1 MAEPSVPSSGGGG
14 SLPLME
20 SELYFLVARFL
31 STGPCRRAAEVL
43 VQELEQHQLLPK
55 RLDWEGNEHC
65 RSYEDLVLSNKHVAP
80 DHLLQICKRIGPI
93 LDKEIPPSISRVN
106 SLLGAGRQS
115 LLRTAKDCRN
125 TVWKGSAL
133 AALRRGRP
141 PEIPVNYGPPPN
153 LVEVNRAK
161 QLTGYATYRTS
172 FPGSMYQHIRMHRRI
187 LGHLSAVYCVAFDRT
202 GHRIFTGSDDCLVK
216 IWSTHNGRLL
226 ATLRGHSAEISD
238 MAVNYENTMIAAGSC
253 DKMIRVWCLRT
264 CAPVAVLQGHT
275 GSITSLQFSPIVKGS
290 MRYMVST
297 GADGTVCF
305 WQWDA
310 DSMKFSNRPVKF
322 TEKSRPGVQMLC
334 SSFSIGGTFL
344 ATGSTDHVIRM
355 YFFGSETPEK
365 IAELESHADKVDSL
379 QFSNSGDRFI
389 SGSRDGTAHIWRFQQ
404 TEWRSILLDMADR
417 LPGDSHSEEDRFM
430 KPKVTMIAWNQND
443 NFVVTA
449 VNNHLLKVWNSY
461 TGQLLHDMVGHTD
474 EVFVLETHPFDS
486 RIMLSAGHDGNIF
499 IWDITK
505 GIKTKHYFNMIEG
518 QGHGAVFDCKFSS
531 DGQHFACTDS
541 HGHLLIFGF
550 GCNKPYEKIPDQM
563 FFHTDYRPLIR
574 DANNYVLDEQ
584 TQQAPHLMPPP
595 FLVDVDGNPHPTK
608 YQRLVPGRENCADEH
623 LIPQLGYIA
632 TSDGEVVEQVI
643 GQQTV
648 DQDEQSLE
656 RNILDGMIRQLQQQQ
671 DQRTGSDQEV
681 VPNGLQNGEGTP
693 RRGFRRPSLDI
704 QSPPNIGL
712 RRSGQVEGVRQMH
725 QNAPRSQ
732 IATERDLQAWKRR
745 VVVPEIPLYLFRKQ
759 EEYRI
764 AKGEEERALY
774 TTERRRK
781 TFQFSEKSDSEAS
794 LIQSKRRLH
803 RRKYPSYRTRN
814 NTEQLDSSDEERDD
828 CFGFINQEAEESDC
842 LDSSDE
848 EEEWKSDKKSNSNS
862 SSDSSSRYSDWIADA
877 GINLKPPVRT
887 SRRKAI
893 RYCSTSED
901 EVSAE
906 KSSPP
911 KRRRKRRK
919 KPKPKKQEENVQNST
934 PTQPVNEDVLY
945 DYHPPV
951 WITDTALRKSPFVP
965 QMGDEVIY
973 FRQGHEAYIEAVRKN
988 NIYELNPHKEPW
1000 RKMVLR
1006 DQELVKIVGIR
1017 YEVGPP
1023 TLCCL
1028 KLAFIDHA
1036 TGKLSDKS
1044 FSLKYHDMPD
1054 VIDFLVLRQFYD
1066 EARQRNWQ
1074 ASDRFRSII
1083 DDAWWFGTVL
1093 GQEPYQ
1099 PQYPDSHFQCYSVK
1113 WDNGEIEKLSPWD
1126 MEPIPDNVD
1135 QPEELGAS
1143 LSVTSEEMEKLLY
1156 KPQEGEWG
1164 KRSRDEVCEQII
1176 SGIDQLL
1183 NLDISAAFAGP
1194 VDLSTYP
1201 KYCTV
1206 IAYPT
1211 DLCTIRMRLINRF
1224 YRRISA
1230 LVWEVRCIESNA
1242 STFNEPKS
1250 AIARSAKKITKQLLK
1265 FIDDP
1270 VCTNI
1275 FELSNTT
1282 EDEQDSLDAADLEN
1296 DKCLPRSSYRS
1307 VKRRV
1312 MKRRSNVKIN
1322 YDENTWKK
1330 QCMELVNLI
1339 FQCEDSEPFRQPV
1352 DLDQYPDYRHI
1363 IDTPMD
1369 FGTVKETLE
1378 AGNYDNPMELC
1389 KDIRLIFSNAK
1400 SYTPSKRSK
1409 IYSMTLR
1416 LSALFEEKMRRIVSD
1431 FKTGQKHNERLRR
1444 SQRCNRRLQSHS
1456 MVQHPNKTLR
1466 NVKQKPLKSQA
1477 KIESEQED
1485 SSTQP
1490 TSSRAACVTSH
1501 KMNASTYPHSSGE
1514 SSDSACMSSRER
1526 NGKARTTPVTN
1537 HSVLSSESEIEGSSA
1552 SSSASSSGS
1561 SSSSSSSS
1569 EESKESS
1576 MALASPV
1583 LHNGISRA
1591 KNSSFRVTRN
1601 RAAQRKQM
1609 GSVSQGNRNIRKT
1622 ARKRLYRSD
1631 SENTSAVACESL
1643 SNKTGRHRKIPRR
1656 SATVAANKLKLM
1668 SDVEEEIS
1676 SSESI
1681 GIGSKNRKLPHRNAS
1696 AAARKLLLEGS
1707 DDETGLKSESEKEL
1721 KEPYARKKKLP
1732 QPGSSAARR
1741 KYISESEDGSSD
1753 SETDTRKAQKNRQSN
1768 SKKPPHRRVCAA
1780 SPKIKNPTVKFSE
1793 DDSKSHKS
1801 EDGIS
1806 QEVSKQSTSTHKQ
1819 HAVSNSS
1826 EDEEDSESR
1835 RWNGRKIKKVTSQK
1849 PVTPFKKAKVLSDL
1863 EDTAESETEVKENGR
1878 SSVSESMETSGTA
1891 GSSKSGP
1898 DASFNCSSNL
1908 ASETDTNNSN
1918 CSDAINTKRRKRE
1931 VTKKGSFSQE
1941 NGHSRRATRKR
1952 FYGSDSEYSK
1962 GAYKIVNDKDDG
1974 RRRIPRRSATVAAS
1988 KLRLMSDVEEEISS
2002 SESVGIGSKNR
2013 KLPHRSASAAARKL
2027 LLDGFE
2033 DDTGLKSESE
2043 KELKEQYIKQKT
2055 LSQASSCARRKYI
2068 SESED
2073 KSSDS
2078 EIGAQMAQK
2087 NRQSNGHKQPHRTV
2101 CAASPKIKN
2110 PTVEFSEQDS
2120 KSHKSGDGSSQ
2131 KVSDQSTSAHTQHA
2145 VSNSEDEAD
2154 SLSGRWNGRRIK
2166 KMTSQKSATLFKKA
2180 KALSD
2185 LKNTAESETEVRE
2198 NGRRSM
2204 SERMGPSGIAGSSK
2218 SGPDASFN
2226 CSSNLEF
2233 DTDSNSS
2240 NYSNATNTKKRK
2252 RKGKTKVIRKEST
2265 SEEIGQN
2272 TKVLRSRTYM
2282 NDYKK
2287 YTKFSSETLNAK
2299 TVTRKKTPC
2308 RSATLAANKIKIMS
2322 DIKEELS
2329 SSENACTEKK
2339 NRKLPHRTVSAA
2351 SKKRLRDSSKVDA
2364 TFKSESEKVKEQ
2376 HTNSKTLS
2384 QPNSATVRRKYIRKS
2399 ERGKSESE
2407 KETKM
2412 TQKNRHSNDDKQPHR
2427 TVRAASL
2434 KVKNSA
2440 VEFSEDDSK
2449 SRKSEY
2455 GSSKKAS
2462 DQSTFARKHHAVSN
2476 SEDEAGSESGKYK
2489 GKKTKEV
2496 TGQKAGMS
2504 FRKAKCLS
2512 AVKDTESETG
2522 EQEGGRSS
2530 VCQWT
2535 DPSGTA
2541 KIGKSGA
2548 GASSNCSSNL
2558 ESETDSSNSSYRN
2571 ATKTKKRKRKRK
2583 TKVIRKGKNS
2593 NVSKPSRRPQRTKR
2607 SKLNQENDSDDVD
2620 YTKYKRANRRS
2631 KIRTRNGGRR
2641 TVRYDDGGGDDDR
2654 GLDDI
2659 DCGT

>member
-1 MAEPSVPSSGGGG
+1 
-14 SLPLME
+14 
-20 SELYFLVARFL
+20 
-31 STGPCRRAAEVL
+31 
-43 VQELEQHQLLPK
+43 
-55 RLDWEGNEHC
+55 
-65 RSYEDLVLSNKHVAP
+65 
-80 DHLLQICKRIGPI
+80 ICKRIGPI

-125 TVWKGSAL
+125 TIWKGSAL
-133 AALRRGRP
+133 AALHRGRP
-141 PEIPVNYGPPPN
+141 PEMPVNYGSPPN
-153 LVEVNRAK
+153 LVNRAK
-161 QLTGYATYRTS
+161 QLIGYATYRTS

-226 ATLRGHSAEISD
+226 TTLRGHSAEISD

-275 GSITSLQFSPIVKGS
+275 GSITSLQFSPMVKGS

-310 DSMKFSNRPVKF
+310 DSMKFSNRPMKF

-334 SSFSIGGTFL
+334 SSFSIGGMFL

-365 IAELESHADKVDSL
+365 IAELESHADKVDSI

-417 LPGDSHSEEDRFM
+417 LPGLKQIKEDRFM

-443 NFVVTA
+443 DFVVTA

-461 TGQLLHDMVGHTD
+461 TGQLLHDMGHTD

-632 TSDGEVVEQVI
+632 TSKNNFNFGI
-643 GQQTV
+643 C
-648 DQDEQSLE
+648 LF
-656 RNILDGMIRQLQQQQ
+656 
-671 DQRTGSDQEV
+671 

-693 RRGFRRPSLDI
+693 RRGQPSLDI

-745 VVVPEIPLYLFRKQ
+745 VVVPEVPLHLF
-759 EEYRI
+759 
-764 AKGEEERALY
+764 
-774 TTERRRK
+774 
-781 TFQFSEKSDSEAS
+781 
-794 LIQSKRRLH
+794 
-803 RRKYPSYRTRN
+803 
-814 NTEQLDSSDEERDD
+814 
-828 CFGFINQEAEESDC
+828 
-842 LDSSDE
+842 
-848 EEEWKSDKKSNSNS
+848 
-862 SSDSSSRYSDWIADA
+862 SDSSSRYSDWIADA

-887 SRRKAI
+887 SRRKAV

-919 KPKPKKQEENVQNST
+919 KRKPKRQEEVLYI
-934 PTQPVNEDVLY
+934 NEDVLY

-1066 EARQRNWQ
+1066 EARHRNWQ

-1126 MEPIPDNVD
+1126 MEPISDNVD

-1143 LSVTSEEMEKLLY
+1143 VSVTYEEMEKLLY

-1164 KRSRDEVCEQII
+1164 KRSRDEVCERII
-1176 SGIDQLL
+1176 GGIDQLL

-1242 STFNEPKS
+1242 STFNEPKILFQS
-1250 AIARSAKKITKQLLK
+1250 EYNLKLL
-1265 FIDDP
+1265 ILLYSDP

-1282 EDEQDSLDAADLEN
+1282 EDEQDSLDAADL
-1296 DKCLPRSSYRS
+1296 
-1307 VKRRV
+1307 RRV
-1312 MKRRSNVKIN
+1312 MKRRNNVKMN

-1444 SQRCNRRLQSHS
+1444 SKRCNRRLQSHS

-1466 NVKQKPLKSQA
+1466 
-1477 KIESEQED
+1477 
-1485 SSTQP
+1485 
-1490 TSSRAACVTSH
+1490 
-1501 KMNASTYPHSSGE
+1501 
-1514 SSDSACMSSRER
+1514 
-1526 NGKARTTPVTN
+1526 
-1537 HSVLSSESEIEGSSA
+1537 
-1552 SSSASSSGS
+1552 
-1561 SSSSSSSS
+1561 
-1569 EESKESS
+1569 
-1576 MALASPV
+1576 
-1583 LHNGISRA
+1583 
-1591 KNSSFRVTRN
+1591 
-1601 RAAQRKQM
+1601 
-1609 GSVSQGNRNIRKT
+1609 
-1622 ARKRLYRSD
+1622 
-1631 SENTSAVACESL
+1631 
-1643 SNKTGRHRKIPRR
+1643 
-1656 SATVAANKLKLM
+1656 
-1668 SDVEEEIS
+1668 
-1676 SSESI
+1676 
-1681 GIGSKNRKLPHRNAS
+1681 
-1696 AAARKLLLEGS
+1696 
-1707 DDETGLKSESEKEL
+1707 
-1721 KEPYARKKKLP
+1721 
-1732 QPGSSAARR
+1732 
-1741 KYISESEDGSSD
+1741 
-1753 SETDTRKAQKNRQSN
+1753 
-1768 SKKPPHRRVCAA
+1768 
-1780 SPKIKNPTVKFSE
+1780 
-1793 DDSKSHKS
+1793 
-1801 EDGIS
+1801 
-1806 QEVSKQSTSTHKQ
+1806 
-1819 HAVSNSS
+1819 
-1826 EDEEDSESR
+1826 
-1835 RWNGRKIKKVTSQK
+1835 
-1849 PVTPFKKAKVLSDL
+1849 
-1863 EDTAESETEVKENGR
+1863 
-1878 SSVSESMETSGTA
+1878 
-1891 GSSKSGP
+1891 
-1898 DASFNCSSNL
+1898 
-1908 ASETDTNNSN
+1908 
-1918 CSDAINTKRRKRE
+1918 
-1931 VTKKGSFSQE
+1931 
-1941 NGHSRRATRKR
+1941 
-1952 FYGSDSEYSK
+1952 
-1962 GAYKIVNDKDDG
+1962 
-1974 RRRIPRRSATVAAS
+1974 
-1988 KLRLMSDVEEEISS
+1988 
-2002 SESVGIGSKNR
+2002 
-2013 KLPHRSASAAARKL
+2013 
-2027 LLDGFE
+2027 
-2033 DDTGLKSESE
+2033 
-2043 KELKEQYIKQKT
+2043 
-2055 LSQASSCARRKYI
+2055 
-2068 SESED
+2068 
-2073 KSSDS
+2073 
-2078 EIGAQMAQK
+2078 
-2087 NRQSNGHKQPHRTV
+2087 
-2101 CAASPKIKN
+2101 
-2110 PTVEFSEQDS
+2110 
-2120 KSHKSGDGSSQ
+2120 
-2131 KVSDQSTSAHTQHA
+2131 
-2145 VSNSEDEAD
+2145 
-2154 SLSGRWNGRRIK
+2154 
-2166 KMTSQKSATLFKKA
+2166 
-2180 KALSD
+2180 
-2185 LKNTAESETEVRE
+2185 
-2198 NGRRSM
+2198 
-2204 SERMGPSGIAGSSK
+2204 
-2218 SGPDASFN
+2218 
-2226 CSSNLEF
+2226 
-2233 DTDSNSS
+2233 
-2240 NYSNATNTKKRK
+2240 
-2252 RKGKTKVIRKEST
+2252 
-2265 SEEIGQN
+2265 
-2272 TKVLRSRTYM
+2272 
-2282 NDYKK
+2282 
-2287 YTKFSSETLNAK
+2287 
-2299 TVTRKKTPC
+2299 
-2308 RSATLAANKIKIMS
+2308 
-2322 DIKEELS
+2322 
-2329 SSENACTEKK
+2329 
-2339 NRKLPHRTVSAA
+2339 
-2351 SKKRLRDSSKVDA
+2351 
-2364 TFKSESEKVKEQ
+2364 
-2376 HTNSKTLS
+2376 
-2384 QPNSATVRRKYIRKS
+2384 
-2399 ERGKSESE
+2399 
-2407 KETKM
+2407 
-2412 TQKNRHSNDDKQPHR
+2412 
-2427 TVRAASL
+2427 
-2434 KVKNSA
+2434 
-2440 VEFSEDDSK
+2440 
-2449 SRKSEY
+2449 
-2455 GSSKKAS
+2455 
-2462 DQSTFARKHHAVSN
+2462 
-2476 SEDEAGSESGKYK
+2476 
-2489 GKKTKEV
+2489 
-2496 TGQKAGMS
+2496 
-2504 FRKAKCLS
+2504 
-2512 AVKDTESETG
+2512 
-2522 EQEGGRSS
+2522 
-2530 VCQWT
+2530 
-2535 DPSGTA
+2535 
-2541 KIGKSGA
+2541 
-2548 GASSNCSSNL
+2548 
-2558 ESETDSSNSSYRN
+2558 
-2571 ATKTKKRKRKRK
+2571 
-2583 TKVIRKGKNS
+2583 
-2593 NVSKPSRRPQRTKR
+2593 
-2607 SKLNQENDSDDVD
+2607 
-2620 YTKYKRANRRS
+2620 
-2631 KIRTRNGGRR
+2631 
-2641 TVRYDDGGGDDDR
+2641 
-2654 GLDDI
+2654 
-2659 DCGT
+2659 

>member
-1 MAEPSVPSSGGGG
+1 MAEPSVPSGGG
-14 SLPLME
+14 SLPLIE

-31 STGPCRRAAEVL
+31 TTGPCRRAAEVL

-55 RLDWEGNEHC
+55 RLDWEGNEHY

-125 TVWKGSAL
+125 TIWKGSAL
-133 AALRRGRP
+133 AALHRGRP
-141 PEIPVNYGPPPN
+141 PEIPVNYGSPPN

-161 QLTGYATYRTS
+161 QLIGYATYRTS

-226 ATLRGHSAEISD
+226 TTLRGHSAEISD

-275 GSITSLQFSPIVKGS
+275 GSITSLQFSPMVKGS

-334 SSFSIGGTFL
+334 SSFSIGGMFL

-365 IAELESHADKVDSL
+365 IAELESHADKVDSI

-443 NFVVTA
+443 DFVVTA

-656 RNILDGMIRQLQQQQ
+656 PNILDGMIRQLQQQQ

-745 VVVPEIPLYLFRKQ
+745 VVVPEVPLHLFRKQ

-764 AKGEEERALY
+764 SKGEEERELY
-774 TTERRRK
+774 ATERKKK

-803 RRKYPSYRTRN
+803 RRKYPNYRTRN

-828 CFGFINQEAEESDC
+828 CFGFINQEAEESEGSG
-842 LDSSDE
+842 SSDE

-887 SRRKAI
+887 SRRKAV

-919 KPKPKKQEENVQNST
+919 KRKPKRQEENVQNST
-934 PTQPVNEDVLY
+934 LTQPVNEDVLY

-1066 EARQRNWQ
+1066 EARHRNWQ

-1126 MEPIPDNVD
+1126 MEPVSDNVD

-1143 LSVTSEEMEKLLY
+1143 VSVTYEEMEKLLY

-1176 SGIDQLL
+1176 GGIDQLL

-1250 AIARSAKKITKQLLK
+1250 AISLSAKKITKLLLK

-1282 EDEQDSLDAADLEN
+1282 EDEQDSLDAADLD
-1296 DKCLPRSSYRS
+1296 DKCLPRTPYRR

-1312 MKRRSNVKIN
+1312 MKRRNNVKMN

-1444 SQRCNRRLQSHS
+1444 SKRCNRRLQSHS

-1501 KMNASTYPHSSGE
+1501 KINASTYAHSSSGE
-1514 SSDSACMSSRER
+1514 SSDSACISSRER
-1526 NGKARTTPVTN
+1526 NGKARTAPLTN
-1537 HSVLSSESEIEGSSA
+1537 HSALSSESEIEGSSA
-1552 SSSASSSGS
+1552 SSSASSSGSS

-1609 GSVSQGNRNIRKT
+1609 GSVSQENGNIRKT
-1622 ARKRLYRSD
+1622 IRKRLYRSD
-1631 SENTSAVACESL
+1631 SENTSGVACESL

-1676 SSESI
+1676 SSESV
-1681 GIGSKNRKLPHRNAS
+1681 GIASKNRKLPHRNAS
-1696 AAARKLLLEGS
+1696 AAARKLLLDGS

-1721 KEPYARKKKLP
+1721 KEQYARKKKLS

-1753 SETDTRKAQKNRQSN
+1753 SETDTRMAQKNRQSN
-1768 SKKPPHRRVCAA
+1768 IKKPPHRTVCAA
-1780 SPKIKNPTVKFSE
+1780 SPKIKNLTVDFSK

-1801 EDGIS
+1801 EDGSS
-1806 QEVSKQSTSTHKQ
+1806 QKVSNQSTSTHKQ
-1819 HAVSNSS
+1819 HAVSNS
-1826 EDEEDSESR
+1826 EEDSESS

-1849 PVTPFKKAKVLSDL
+1849 PATPFKKAKVLSDL

-1908 ASETDTNNSN
+1908 ESETDTNNSHYN
-1918 CSDAINTKRRKRE
+1918 NAIKTKRRKRE

-1952 FYGSDSEYSK
+1952 LYGSDSEYSK

-2013 KLPHRSASAAARKL
+2013 KLPHRNASAAARKL

-2033 DDTGLKSESE
+2033 DETGLKSESE
-2043 KELKEQYIKQKT
+2043 KEQNVKRKT
-2055 LSQASSCARRKYI
+2055 LLQTGLSARRKYI

-2078 EIGAQMAQK
+2078 EIGAKMARK

-2110 PTVEFSEQDS
+2110 PTVEFSEEDS

-2166 KMTSQKSATLFKKA
+2166 KMTNQKSATLFKKA

-2185 LKNTAESETEVRE
+2185 LKHTAESETEVRK
-2198 NGRRSM
+2198 NGRRSV
-2204 SERMGPSGIAGSSK
+2204 SERMGPSGAAGSSK

-2240 NYSNATNTKKRK
+2240 NYSNATNTTK

-2287 YTKFSSETLNAK
+2287 YTKFSSETLYAK
-2299 TVTRKKTPC
+2299 TVTRKKPPC

-2322 DIKEELS
+2322 DVKEELS
-2329 SSENACTEKK
+2329 SSESACTEKK
-2339 NRKLPHRTVSAA
+2339 TRKLPHWTVSAA

-2376 HTNSKTLS
+2376 HTNRKTLS
-2384 QPNSATVRRKYIRKS
+2384 QPNSAAARRKYIRES

-2407 KETKM
+2407 GDTKM
-2412 TQKNRHSNDDKQPHR
+2412 TQKNRHSNDSKQPHR

-2434 KVKNSA
+2434 KMKNHT
-2440 VEFSEDDSK
+2440 VEFSEEDSK
-2449 SRKSEY
+2449 SRKSEH

-2462 DQSTFARKHHAVSN
+2462 DQSTFAHKHHAVSN
-2476 SEDEAGSESGKYK
+2476 SEDEAGSESGKHK
-2489 GKKTKEV
+2489 DKKTKEM
-2496 TGQKAGMS
+2496 TSQKAGTS
-2504 FRKAKCLS
+2504 FRKAKFLS

-2522 EQEGGRSS
+2522 EQEDGRSS
-2530 VCQWT
+2530 LCQKT

-2541 KIGKSGA
+2541 KIGKSGP
-2548 GASSNCSSNL
+2548 GASLNCSSNL

-2583 TKVIRKGKNS
+2583 TKVIRKGKISNS

-2607 SKLNQENDSDDVD
+2607 PKLNKENDSDDVD

-2641 TVRYDDGGGDDDR
+2641 TVRYDDGGDDDR
-2654 GLDDI
+2654 GLDYI

>member
-1 MAEPSVPSSGGGG
+1 MAEPSAFS
-14 SLPLME
+14 

-31 STGPCRRAAEVL
+31 TTGPCRRAAEVS
-43 VQELEQHQLLPK
+43 EQRPALLPK
-55 RLDWEGNEHC
+55 RLDWEGNEHY

-133 AALRRGRP
+133 AALHRGRP
-141 PEIPVNYGPPPN
+141 PEIPVNYGTSPN

-161 QLTGYATYRTS
+161 QLTGYATCSTS
-172 FPGSMYQHIRMHRRI
+172 FPGSMYQHIKMHRRI
-187 LGHLSAVYCVAFDRT
+187 LGHLSSVYCVAFDRT

-275 GSITSLQFSPIVKGS
+275 GSITSLQFSPMAKGS

-305 WQWDA
+305 WQWDV

-322 TEKSRPGVQMLC
+322 IEKPRPGVQMLC
-334 SSFSIGGTFL
+334 SSFSVGGMFL

-355 YFFGSETPEK
+355 YYFGSETPEK
-365 IAELESHADKVDSL
+365 IAELENHADKVDSI
-379 QFSNSGDRFI
+379 QFSNNGDRFI
-389 SGSRDGTAHIWRFQQ
+389 SGSRDGTAHIWCFQQ
-404 TEWRSILLDMADR
+404 TEWRSILLDMSDK
-417 LPGDSHSEEDRFM
+417 LPGDSCSEEDKFM

-449 VNNHLLKVWNSY
+449 VNNHLVKVWNSY
-461 TGQLLHDMVGHTD
+461 TGQLLHDMVGHID

-505 GIKTKHYFNMIEG
+505 GAKTKHYFNMIEG

-550 GCNKPYEKIPDQM
+550 GCSKPYEKIPDQM

-574 DANNYVLDEQ
+574 DSNNYVLDEQ

-608 YQRLVPGRENCADEH
+608 YQRLVPGRENCTDEH
-623 LIPQLGYIA
+623 LIPQLGYVA

-648 DQDEQSLE
+648 DQDEQSVE
-656 RNILDGMIRQLQQQQ
+656 PSILDGMIRQLQQQQ

-681 VPNGLQNGEGTP
+681 IPNALQNGEGTP
-693 RRGFRRPSLDI
+693 RRDFRRPSLDI

-745 VVVPEIPLYLFRKQ
+745 VVVPEIPLILYLSVTPYFLNFCINQ
-759 EEYRI
+759 
-764 AKGEEERALY
+764 
-774 TTERRRK
+774 
-781 TFQFSEKSDSEAS
+781 SDSEAS

-803 RRKYPSYRTRN
+803 RRKYPNYRRRN
-814 NTEQLDSSDEERDD
+814 NIEQLDSSDEERDD
-828 CFGFINQEAEESDC
+828 CFGFLEQVGTF
-842 LDSSDE
+842 L
-848 EEEWKSDKKSNSNS
+848 NSLIY
-862 SSDSSSRYSDWIADA
+862 DSSSRYSDWIVDA
-877 GINLKPPVRT
+877 GINLQPPVRT

-901 EVSAE
+901 DVSAE

-919 KPKPKKQEENVQNST
+919 KPKPKKQEENVQNNT
-934 PTQPVNEDVLY
+934 PTQPVNVDLLH

-988 NIYELNPHKEPW
+988 NIYELNPQKEPW

-1036 TGKLSDKS
+1036 TCKLSDKS

-1099 PQYPDSHFQCYSVK
+1099 SQYPDSHFQCYSVK

-1143 LSVTSEEMEKLLY
+1143 VSVTYEEMEKLLY
-1156 KPQEGEWG
+1156 KPEEGEWG
-1164 KRSRDEVCEQII
+1164 NRSRDEVCERII
-1176 SGIDQLL
+1176 GGIDQLL

-1194 VDLSTYP
+1194 VDLITYP
-1201 KYCTV
+1201 KYSTV

-1242 STFNEPKS
+1242 CTFNEPTS
-1250 AIARSAKKITKQLLK
+1250 AIARSSEYNCIHISLSGLEIIKIKRNSILK
-1265 FIDDP
+1265 SR
-1270 VCTNI
+1270 N
-1275 FELSNTT
+1275 
-1282 EDEQDSLDAADLEN
+1282 
-1296 DKCLPRSSYRS
+1296 
-1307 VKRRV
+1307 
-1312 MKRRSNVKIN
+1312 MGKIN
-1322 YDENTWKK
+1322 YDENIWKK

-1378 AGNYDNPMELC
+1378 AGNYDTPMELC

-1400 SYTPSKRSK
+1400 SYTPNKRSK

-1416 LSALFEEKMRRIVSD
+1416 LSALFEEKMRRIISE

-1444 SQRCNRRLQSHS
+1444 SQRYNIRLQSYS
-1456 MVQHPNKTLR
+1456 LVQHLNKTLR
-1466 NVKQKPLKSQA
+1466 NVKQKPLKSQG
-1477 KIESEQED
+1477 KSKSEQED

-1490 TSSRAACVTSH
+1490 TSSKAARVTSH
-1501 KMNASTYPHSSGE
+1501 KINASNYAHSSSGE
-1514 SSDSACMSSRER
+1514 SSDSACVSSRER
-1526 NGKARTTPVTN
+1526 PKKSRTTTLTN
-1537 HSVLSSESEIEGSSA
+1537 WFSCSNLY
-1552 SSSASSSGS
+1552 
-1561 SSSSSSSS
+1561 
-1569 EESKESS
+1569 
-1576 MALASPV
+1576 
-1583 LHNGISRA
+1583 
-1591 KNSSFRVTRN
+1591 FT
-1601 RAAQRKQM
+1601 
-1609 GSVSQGNRNIRKT
+1609 GSVSQENGNIRKT

-1631 SENTSAVACESL
+1631 SENASPVTCESL
-1643 SNKTGRHRKIPRR
+1643 SNKTGRYRKIPRK
-1656 SATVAANKLKLM
+1656 SATVAANKLRMM
-1668 SDVEEEIS
+1668 SDVEEEVS
-1676 SSESI
+1676 SSESV

-1696 AAARKLLLEGS
+1696 AAARKLLLDVS
-1707 DDETGLKSESEKEL
+1707 DDETGLKSESEKGIE
-1721 KEPYARKKKLP
+1721 EQYTRRKTLS
-1732 QPGSSAARR
+1732 QAGSSAARR
-1741 KYISESEDGSSD
+1741 KYISDSEDGSSD
-1753 SETDTRKAQKNRQSN
+1753 SETDGAVTQKTRQSN
-1768 SKKPPHRRVCAA
+1768 SKKQPHRTVYTA
-1780 SPKIKNPTVKFSE
+1780 SPKNKNPTVEFSE
-1793 DDSKSHKS
+1793 EDSSSYKS
-1801 EDGIS
+1801 EDGHFRVAPNRS
-1806 QEVSKQSTSTHKQ
+1806 ASVHKQ
-1819 HAVSNSS
+1819 HAVSNS
-1826 EDEEDSESR
+1826 EDEEDSESGKR
-1835 RWNGRKIKKVTSQK
+1835 NGRKIKKVTSQK
-1849 PVTPFKKAKVLSDL
+1849 PANPFKKAKVLSDL
-1863 EDTAESETEVKENGR
+1863 EDTVESETEVREDGR
-1878 SSVSESMETSGTA
+1878 SSVLESAEPAGTA

-1918 CSDAINTKRRKRE
+1918 RK
-1931 VTKKGSFSQE
+1931 SFSQE
-1941 NGHSRRATRKR
+1941 NGYSRRATRKSS
-1952 FYGSDSEYSK
+1952 YGRDSEYSK
-1962 GAYKIVNDKDDG
+1962 GAYKIVSDRAVG
-1974 RRRIPRRSATVAAS
+1974 LRRIPRRSATVAAN

-2002 SESVGIGSKNR
+2002 SESISIGNNYR

-2043 KELKEQYIKQKT
+2043 KELIDQ
-2055 LSQASSCARRKYI
+2055 
-2068 SESED
+2068 
-2073 KSSDS
+2073 
-2078 EIGAQMAQK
+2078 
-2087 NRQSNGHKQPHRTV
+2087 TV
-2101 CAASPKIKN
+2101 YAASPTIKN
-2110 PTVEFSEQDS
+2110 PMVKISEEDI
-2120 KSHKSGDGSSQ
+2120 KSHKSEDGNSQ
-2131 KVSDQSTSAHTQHA
+2131 KMSNQSTSAHKEHA
-2145 VSNSEDEAD
+2145 LSNSVGGAD
-2154 SLSGRWNGRRIK
+2154 SLSGRWNRRIK
-2166 KMTSQKSATLFKKA
+2166 KVTSQKSATLLKKS
-2180 KALSD
+2180 KALSYV
-2185 LKNTAESETEVRE
+2185 KNTAESETEVRE
-2198 NGRRSM
+2198 DGRHSV
-2204 SERMGPSGIAGSSK
+2204 SESMGPAFAESSK
-2218 SGPDASFN
+2218 SGPDTSFN
-2226 CSSNLEF
+2226 CPSNL
-2233 DTDSNSS
+2233 DSDIDSNSS
-2240 NYSNATNTKKRK
+2240 NYSYANTKKRK
-2252 RKGKTKVIRKEST
+2252 RKGKTKVIS
-2265 SEEIGQN
+2265 
-2272 TKVLRSRTYM
+2272 
-2282 NDYKK
+2282 
-2287 YTKFSSETLNAK
+2287 
-2299 TVTRKKTPC
+2299 
-2308 RSATLAANKIKIMS
+2308 
-2322 DIKEELS
+2322 
-2329 SSENACTEKK
+2329 
-2339 NRKLPHRTVSAA
+2339 
-2351 SKKRLRDSSKVDA
+2351 
-2364 TFKSESEKVKEQ
+2364 
-2376 HTNSKTLS
+2376 
-2384 QPNSATVRRKYIRKS
+2384 
-2399 ERGKSESE
+2399 
-2407 KETKM
+2407 
-2412 TQKNRHSNDDKQPHR
+2412 
-2427 TVRAASL
+2427 
-2434 KVKNSA
+2434 
-2440 VEFSEDDSK
+2440 
-2449 SRKSEY
+2449 
-2455 GSSKKAS
+2455 
-2462 DQSTFARKHHAVSN
+2462 
-2476 SEDEAGSESGKYK
+2476 
-2489 GKKTKEV
+2489 
-2496 TGQKAGMS
+2496 
-2504 FRKAKCLS
+2504 
-2512 AVKDTESETG
+2512 
-2522 EQEGGRSS
+2522 
-2530 VCQWT
+2530 
-2535 DPSGTA
+2535 
-2541 KIGKSGA
+2541 
-2548 GASSNCSSNL
+2548 
-2558 ESETDSSNSSYRN
+2558 
-2571 ATKTKKRKRKRK
+2571 
-2583 TKVIRKGKNS
+2583 KGKNFKA
-2593 NVSKPSRRPQRTKR
+2593 NASKSMILSRRK
-2607 SKLNQENDSDDVD
+2607 K
-2620 YTKYKRANRRS
+2620 
-2631 KIRTRNGGRR
+2631 RTRNLDSK
-2641 TVRYDDGGGDDDR
+2641 TVRYNDDGD
-2654 GLDDI
+2654 LDSIQNERLQNITLREIYLCYVRKLSTVNNVRDFKI
-2659 DCGT
+2659 

>member
-1 MAEPSVPSSGGGG
+1 MAEPSVPSSSSGGGG

-275 GSITSLQFSPIVKGS
+275 GSITSLQFSPMVKGS

-379 QFSNSGDRFI
+379 QFSNRGDRFI

-774 TTERRRK
+774 TTERKRK

-1296 DKCLPRSSYRS
+1296 DKCLPRSSYRR

-1312 MKRRSNVKIN
+1312 MKRRSNMKIN

-1501 KMNASTYPHSSGE
+1501 KINASTYPHSSGE

-1591 KNSSFRVTRN
+1591 KNSSFRETRN

-1609 GSVSQGNRNIRKT
+1609 
-1622 ARKRLYRSD
+1622 
-1631 SENTSAVACESL
+1631 
-1643 SNKTGRHRKIPRR
+1643 
-1656 SATVAANKLKLM
+1656 
-1668 SDVEEEIS
+1668 
-1676 SSESI
+1676 
-1681 GIGSKNRKLPHRNAS
+1681 
-1696 AAARKLLLEGS
+1696 
-1707 DDETGLKSESEKEL
+1707 
-1721 KEPYARKKKLP
+1721 
-1732 QPGSSAARR
+1732 
-1741 KYISESEDGSSD
+1741 
-1753 SETDTRKAQKNRQSN
+1753 
-1768 SKKPPHRRVCAA
+1768 
-1780 SPKIKNPTVKFSE
+1780 
-1793 DDSKSHKS
+1793 
-1801 EDGIS
+1801 
-1806 QEVSKQSTSTHKQ
+1806 
-1819 HAVSNSS
+1819 
-1826 EDEEDSESR
+1826 
-1835 RWNGRKIKKVTSQK
+1835 
-1849 PVTPFKKAKVLSDL
+1849 
-1863 EDTAESETEVKENGR
+1863 
-1878 SSVSESMETSGTA
+1878 
-1891 GSSKSGP
+1891 
-1898 DASFNCSSNL
+1898 
-1908 ASETDTNNSN
+1908 
-1918 CSDAINTKRRKRE
+1918 
-1931 VTKKGSFSQE
+1931 
-1941 NGHSRRATRKR
+1941 
-1952 FYGSDSEYSK
+1952 
-1962 GAYKIVNDKDDG
+1962 
-1974 RRRIPRRSATVAAS
+1974 
-1988 KLRLMSDVEEEISS
+1988 
-2002 SESVGIGSKNR
+2002 
-2013 KLPHRSASAAARKL
+2013 
-2027 LLDGFE
+2027 
-2033 DDTGLKSESE
+2033 
-2043 KELKEQYIKQKT
+2043 
-2055 LSQASSCARRKYI
+2055 
-2068 SESED
+2068 
-2073 KSSDS
+2073 
-2078 EIGAQMAQK
+2078 
-2087 NRQSNGHKQPHRTV
+2087 
-2101 CAASPKIKN
+2101 
-2110 PTVEFSEQDS
+2110 
-2120 KSHKSGDGSSQ
+2120 
-2131 KVSDQSTSAHTQHA
+2131 
-2145 VSNSEDEAD
+2145 
-2154 SLSGRWNGRRIK
+2154 
-2166 KMTSQKSATLFKKA
+2166 
-2180 KALSD
+2180 
-2185 LKNTAESETEVRE
+2185 
-2198 NGRRSM
+2198 
-2204 SERMGPSGIAGSSK
+2204 
-2218 SGPDASFN
+2218 
-2226 CSSNLEF
+2226 
-2233 DTDSNSS
+2233 
-2240 NYSNATNTKKRK
+2240 
-2252 RKGKTKVIRKEST
+2252 EST

-2351 SKKRLRDSSKVDA
+2351 SKKRLKDSSKVDA

-2449 SRKSEY
+2449 SRKSED

-2476 SEDEAGSESGKYK
+2476 SEDEAGSESGKFK

-2641 TVRYDDGGGDDDR
+2641 TVRYDDGDDDR

>member
-1 MAEPSVPSSGGGG
+1 MNYTPRSSLSPV
-14 SLPLME
+14 SLA
-20 SELYFLVARFL
+20 ELYFLVARFL
-31 STGPCRRAAEVL
+31 TTGPCRRAAEVSRAR
-43 VQELEQHQLLPK
+43 QRQLLPK

-125 TVWKGSAL
+125 TVWKCSAL

-141 PEIPVNYGPPPN
+141 PEIPVNYGPPPSI
-153 LVEVNRAK
+153 VEVNRAK

-275 GSITSLQFSPIVKGS
+275 GSITSLQFSPMVKGS

-365 IAELESHADKVDSL
+365 IAELESHADKVDSI
-379 QFSNSGDRFI
+379 QFSNGGDRFI

-656 RNILDGMIRQLQQQQ
+656 PNILDGMIRQLQQQQ

-745 VVVPEIPLYLFRKQ
+745 VVVPEIPLHLFRKQ

-764 AKGEEERALY
+764 AKGEEERELY
-774 TTERRRK
+774 ATERKRK
-781 TFQFSEKSDSEAS
+781 TF
-794 LIQSKRRLH
+794 H
-803 RRKYPSYRTRN
+803 
-814 NTEQLDSSDEERDD
+814 
-828 CFGFINQEAEESDC
+828 
-842 LDSSDE
+842 
-848 EEEWKSDKKSNSNS
+848 
-862 SSDSSSRYSDWIADA
+862 DSSSRYSDWIADA

-906 KSSPP
+906 KSFPP

-1074 ASDRFRSII
+1074 AFDRFRSII

-1143 LSVTSEEMEKLLY
+1143 VSVTYEEMEKLLY

-1164 KRSRDEVCEQII
+1164 KRSRDEVCERII

-1242 STFNEPKS
+1242 STFNEPRS
-1250 AIARSAKKITKQLLK
+1250 AIARSSEYNCIH
-1265 FIDDP
+1265 I
-1270 VCTNI
+1270 
-1275 FELSNTT
+1275 
-1282 EDEQDSLDAADLEN
+1282 SLTW
-1296 DKCLPRSSYRS
+1296 
-1307 VKRRV
+1307 RRN
-1312 MKRRSNVKIN
+1312 NVKIN

-1444 SQRCNRRLQSHS
+1444 SQRCYR
-1456 MVQHPNKTLR
+1456 R

-1501 KMNASTYPHSSGE
+1501 KINASTYAHSSSGE
-1514 SSDSACMSSRER
+1514 SSDSACISSRER
-1526 NGKARTTPVTN
+1526 NGKARTTPLTN
-1537 HSVLSSESEIEGSSA
+1537 HTALSSA
-1552 SSSASSSGS
+1552 SSSASSSGSS

-1609 GSVSQGNRNIRKT
+1609 GSDSQENGNIRKT

-1656 SATVAANKLKLM
+1656 SATVAANKLRLM

-1676 SSESI
+1676 SSESV
-1681 GIGSKNRKLPHRNAS
+1681 GIASKNRKLPHRNAS
-1696 AAARKLLLEGS
+1696 AAARKLLLDGS
-1707 DDETGLKSESEKEL
+1707 DDETGLKSESEKEV
-1721 KEPYARKKKLP
+1721 KEQYARKKKLS

-1741 KYISESEDGSSD
+1741 KYISESEVGSSD
-1753 SETDTRKAQKNRQSN
+1753 SETDTRMAHKNRQSN
-1768 SKKPPHRRVCAA
+1768 SKKPPQRTVCAS
-1780 SPKIKNPTVKFSE
+1780 SPKIKNPTVEFSE
-1793 DDSKSHKS
+1793 DDSKNHKS
-1801 EDGIS
+1801 EDGSS
-1806 QEVSKQSTSTHKQ
+1806 QKVSSQSTSTHKQ
-1819 HAVSNSS
+1819 HAVSNS
-1826 EDEEDSESR
+1826 EDEEDSESG

-1849 PVTPFKKAKVLSDL
+1849 PATPFKKAKVLSDL

-1878 SSVSESMETSGTA
+1878 SSVSESMETSGTP

-1918 CSDAINTKRRKRE
+1918 YSDAINKKRRKRE

-1952 FYGSDSEYSK
+1952 LYGSDSEYSK
-1962 GAYKIVNDKDDG
+1962 GVYKIVNDKDDG

-2002 SESVGIGSKNR
+2002 SESIGIGSKNR

-2043 KELKEQYIKQKT
+2043 KEQKEQYIKRKM
-2055 LSQASSCARRKYI
+2055 LSQAGSSARRKYI

-2078 EIGAQMAQK
+2078 EIGVKMAPK

-2101 CAASPKIKN
+2101 CTASPKIKN
-2110 PTVEFSEQDS
+2110 PTVEFSEEDS

-2185 LKNTAESETEVRE
+2185 LKNRAESETEVRE
-2198 NGRRSM
+2198 NGRRSV
-2204 SERMGPSGIAGSSK
+2204 SERTGPSGTAGSSK

-2252 RKGKTKVIRKEST
+2252 RKGKTKVIRK
-2265 SEEIGQN
+2265 GN
-2272 TKVLRSRTYM
+2272 FK
-2282 NDYKK
+2282 
-2287 YTKFSSETLNAK
+2287 
-2299 TVTRKKTPC
+2299 
-2308 RSATLAANKIKIMS
+2308 AN
-2322 DIKEELS
+2322 
-2329 SSENACTEKK
+2329 
-2339 NRKLPHRTVSAA
+2339 A
-2351 SKKRLRDSSKVDA
+2351 SKSMI
-2364 TFKSESEKVKEQ
+2364 
-2376 HTNSKTLS
+2376 LS
-2384 QPNSATVRRKYIRKS
+2384 RQ
-2399 ERGKSESE
+2399 
-2407 KETKM
+2407 
-2412 TQKNRHSNDDKQPHR
+2412 
-2427 TVRAASL
+2427 
-2434 KVKNSA
+2434 
-2440 VEFSEDDSK
+2440 
-2449 SRKSEY
+2449 
-2455 GSSKKAS
+2455 
-2462 DQSTFARKHHAVSN
+2462 
-2476 SEDEAGSESGKYK
+2476 
-2489 GKKTKEV
+2489 
-2496 TGQKAGMS
+2496 
-2504 FRKAKCLS
+2504 
-2512 AVKDTESETG
+2512 
-2522 EQEGGRSS
+2522 
-2530 VCQWT
+2530 
-2535 DPSGTA
+2535 
-2541 KIGKSGA
+2541 
-2548 GASSNCSSNL
+2548 
-2558 ESETDSSNSSYRN
+2558 
-2571 ATKTKKRKRKRK
+2571 RKR
-2583 TKVIRKGKNS
+2583 
-2593 NVSKPSRRPQRTKR
+2593 RRI
-2607 SKLNQENDSDDVD
+2607 NMDDNDWEDLD
-2620 YTKYKRANRRS
+2620 YTKYKRAPQRS
-2631 KIRTRNGGRR
+2631 KIKTRNQGRK
-2641 TVRYDDGGGDDDR
+2641 TVRYDDR
-2654 GLDDI
+2654 GLDSVLELRDYR
-2659 DCGT
+2659 T

>member
-1 MAEPSVPSSGGGG
+1 MAEPSVPSSGGG

-275 GSITSLQFSPIVKGS
+275 GSITSLQFSPMVKGS

-389 SGSRDGTAHIWRFQQ
+389 SGSRDGTAHIWCFQQ

-774 TTERRRK
+774 TTERKRK

-1296 DKCLPRSSYRS
+1296 DKCLPRSSYRR

-1456 MVQHPNKTLR
+1456 MVQHPNKTL
-1466 NVKQKPLKSQA
+1466 
-1477 KIESEQED
+1477 
-1485 SSTQP
+1485 
-1490 TSSRAACVTSH
+1490 
-1501 KMNASTYPHSSGE
+1501 SSGE

-1537 HSVLSSESEIEGSSA
+1537 HSALSSESEIEGSSA
-1552 SSSASSSGS
+1552 SFSASSSGS

-1721 KEPYARKKKLP
+1721 KEPYARKKKLS

-1780 SPKIKNPTVKFSE
+1780 SPKIKNPTVEFSE

-1826 EDEEDSESR
+1826 VDEEDSESR

-1863 EDTAESETEVKENGR
+1863 EDTAESETEVKENER

-2110 PTVEFSEQDS
+2110 PTVDFSEQDS
-2120 KSHKSGDGSSQ
+2120 KSRKSGDGSSQ

-2154 SLSGRWNGRRIK
+2154 SLSCRWNGRRIK

-2376 HTNSKTLS
+2376 HFNSKTLS

-2449 SRKSEY
+2449 SRKSED

-2571 ATKTKKRKRKRK
+2571 ATKTKKRKRKSK